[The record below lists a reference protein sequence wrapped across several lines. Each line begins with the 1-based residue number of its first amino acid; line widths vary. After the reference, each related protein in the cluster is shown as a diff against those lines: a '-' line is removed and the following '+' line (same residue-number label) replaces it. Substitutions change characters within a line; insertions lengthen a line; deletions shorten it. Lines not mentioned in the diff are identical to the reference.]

1 MNERSRI
8 EEAFEQAL
16 EQDVMARSQFLE
28 AIREANP
35 QVAAEVEQLLRAH
48 DRSAGILDGVGRKAP
63 RMPERRIGT
72 YRVVTELGR
81 GGMGVV
87 YLAERDDGQ
96 FRRRVAVKILSG
108 GPDAEELRQR
118 FQAERQILAT
128 LDHPNIAQL
137 IDGGVTDEGLPYLV
151 MEYVDGLPITDYCDR
166 NRLGVRDRL
175 RLFID
180 VCAAVHHA
188 HRNLIIHRDLKP
200 SNVLVTHDG
209 QVKLLDFGIAKL
221 LNPGLSAIAAP
232 VTRQSERIL
241 TPEYAS
247 PEQLRGEPLSTTSD
261 VYALGI
267 VLHELLTGVRP
278 EPNTRPSS
286 IAMRSGPA
294 AAVRDASTD
303 QLSRTLRGDVDAIL
317 GMALRPEPSRRYGSA
332 ELLAQDVDRY
342 LQGLPVAA
350 RTGNRWYHARKFV
363 RRHWLA
369 AAAVVVAATSLSAA
383 AAVALRERALAHR
396 ERDRTQQALLESE
409 RVTAFLIGLFQASDP
424 AQLRGNA
431 LTAQD
436 LLQRGRQQAEELR
449 EHPLVQ
455 ARMFEVIGR
464 VYHATAQYGEARGL
478 FERALS
484 IREAHLGTAHL
495 DVASTLTDL
504 AETLRYQSRHVEADA
519 AARRAHAI
527 RLRILGPRHPDVA
540 ESQLVEATA
549 AVYLADLDRAAD
561 LQRRAVAILEGVAG
575 RDSALA
581 VALGNLGTTLAR
593 HGDYPEAE
601 RLLRRSIDINRSIR
615 AEHPQ
620 LAGAL
625 LSLAYTLDEM
635 PERASGADS
644 LYRQGVAMRRRTLG
658 PDHPMYAF
666 ALGDYAVF
674 LNNAGRYSEALPAA
688 EQHYA
693 LITSIFGPEH
703 PNTTGAMTTYAYAL
717 AGLGRRQEAITL
729 ARRSLDLRLTRLGR
743 LHNSTANA
751 MSALATMLHDAGQ
764 TSEAMTFMADAI
776 TILRNNSGGAE
787 TGLVALAYLELA
799 RFQLDQSRFIDAE
812 RSLLHALRIYQ
823 QARVPPTQKDHQR
836 VLRALVRVYERWQKP
851 EEANRY
857 RTLLRSS

>member
-1 MNERSRI
+1 MNKRSRI
-8 EEAFEQAL
+8 EEAFEQVL

-28 AIREANP
+28 AIRDTDP

-48 DRSAGILDGVGRKAP
+48 DRSAGILDGVDRKTP

-137 IDGGVTDEGLPYLV
+137 IDGGVTDERLPYLV

-200 SNVLVTHDG
+200 SNVLVTQDG

-232 VTRQSERIL
+232 VTRQAERIL

-278 EPNTRPSS
+278 EPNTRPSLV
-286 IAMRSGPA
+286 AMRSVPA
-294 AAVRDASTD
+294 AAARDASTD

-317 GMALRPEPSRRYGSA
+317 AMALRPEPARRYGSA

-369 AAAVVVAATSLSAA
+369 AAAVVVAATSLSAG
-383 AAVALRERALAHR
+383 AAVALRQRALAHR
-396 ERDRTQQALLESE
+396 ERDRAQQALLESE
-409 RVTAFLIGLFQASDP
+409 RVTGFLIGLFEASDP
-424 AQLRGNA
+424 AQLRGMA

-449 EHPLVQ
+449 DNPLVQ

-464 VYHATAQYGEARGL
+464 VYHATAQYSEARGL

-484 IREAHLGTAHL
+484 IREAHLGTAHPE
-495 DVASTLTDL
+495 VAQTLIDL
-504 AETLRYQSRHVEADA
+504 AETLRYQSRYVEADA

-527 RLRILGPRHPDVA
+527 RLQTLGPNHPDVA
-540 ESQLVEATA
+540 ESQLVEATMA
-549 AVYLADLDRAAD
+549 IFLADVDRAVD
-561 LQRRAVAILEGVAG
+561 LQRRALAILEAAAG

-593 HGDYPEAE
+593 RGDYPEAE
-601 RLLRRSIDINRSIR
+601 RLLRRAIDINRSIR

-635 PERASGADS
+635 PERASAADS
-644 LYRQGVAMRRRTLG
+644 LYRQGADMRRRTLG

-666 ALGDYAVF
+666 ALGDHAVF
-674 LNNAGRYSEALPAA
+674 LNNAGRYAEALPLA
-688 EQHYA
+688 ERHHA
-693 LITSIFGPEH
+693 LISSIFGPEH
-703 PNTTGAMTTYAYAL
+703 PNTAAAMSTHAYAL
-717 AGLGRRQEAITL
+717 AGMGRREEAIAL
-729 ARRSLDLRLTRLGR
+729 ARRTLDLRLTRFGR

-751 MSALATMLHDAGQ
+751 MSALATLLHDAGQ
-764 TSEAMTFMADAI
+764 TLEAMTLMAEAI
-776 TILRNNSGGAE
+776 TILRNTSGGAE

-799 RFQLDQSRFIDAE
+799 RFQLDQRRFVDAE
-812 RSLLHALRIYQ
+812 RSLLHAKQIYD

-836 VLRALVRVYERWQKP
+836 VLRALVQLYERWQKP

-857 RTLLRSS
+857 RPG